1 MGMLSGSKF
10 TADEEE
16 MEYYTLE
23 EPHEAYNLDGESTPE
38 QDTNSKES
46 QDFNKK
52 LYGLEEELFNL
63 DINVQ
68 RA

>member
-10 TADEEE
+10 IPDEEE

-46 QDFNKK
+46 
-52 LYGLEEELFNL
+52 
-63 DINVQ
+63 
-68 RA
+68 